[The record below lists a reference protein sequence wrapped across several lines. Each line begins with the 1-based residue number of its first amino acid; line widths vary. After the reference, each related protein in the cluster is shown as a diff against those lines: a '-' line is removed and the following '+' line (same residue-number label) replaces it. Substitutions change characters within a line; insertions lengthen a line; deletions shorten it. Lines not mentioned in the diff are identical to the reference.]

1 MAGPLI
7 IKTQQEFSRLE
18 LVAFVAFVMAPI
30 GGFTWCWAEFGKIH
44 FAQPWLNLAAH
55 ALLILLPL
63 VWVGMMTS
71 TPMEFVETEEIVLG
85 RASFLRQFPV
95 DWWNS
100 SLTLAAPLFAA
111 AMLGYEFFTHH
122 LIHPDEL
129 ATGPFKALAVMGV
142 TFVLGLYCA
151 TVFTGSSEPRS
162 LVSEA
167 GLRNGIS
174 VFYPWADIARI
185 GTRGNLYIIYHKVN
199 PALPATC
206 FEVRDAKARA
216 VLEQFIAAKQV
227 PISNATHPQYTLVR
241 LGVLGGFVALLI
253 ACWWLRWNTSIS
265 LLWITLGVFVTGCT
279 LTLLVERIRGVHT
292 YKKYHPVIGDLPWND
307 TTSPS

>member
-7 IKTQQEFSRLE
+7 IKQQQELSRLE
-18 LVAFVAFVMAPI
+18 LMAFVAFVMAPI
-30 GGFTWCWAEFGKIH
+30 GGFIWCWAEFGKIH
-44 FAQPWLNLAAH
+44 FTQPWLNLAAH

-63 VWVGMMTS
+63 VWARMVSS
-71 TPMEFVETEEIVLG
+71 TPMEFAETEEIVLG

-100 SLTLAAPLFAA
+100 LLTLAAPLFAA

-122 LIHPDEL
+122 LAHPAEL
-129 ATGPFKALAVMGV
+129 ATSPFKALAVMGM
-142 TFVLGLYCA
+142 TFVLGLFCA

-174 VFYPWADIARI
+174 VFHPWADIARI

-206 FEVRDAKARA
+206 FEVRDEKARA

-227 PISNATHPQYTLVR
+227 TISNATHPQYTLVR
-241 LGVLGGFVALLI
+241 FGVLGSFVALVL
-253 ACWWLRWNTSIS
+253 ACWWLRLNTSLS
-265 LLWITLGVFVTGCT
+265 LLWITLGAFVTGCI
-279 LTLLVERIRGVHT
+279 LTLLVERIRGVPS
-292 YKKYHPVIGDLPWND
+292 YQKYRPVIEGLPWTD
-307 TTSPS
+307 TSSHS